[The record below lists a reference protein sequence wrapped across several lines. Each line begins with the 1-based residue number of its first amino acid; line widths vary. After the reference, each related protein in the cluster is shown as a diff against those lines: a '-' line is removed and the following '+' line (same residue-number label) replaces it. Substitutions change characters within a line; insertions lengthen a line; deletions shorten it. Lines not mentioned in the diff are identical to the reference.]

1 MPNIFDENT
10 FETSIVNELKIN
22 GGYEEGF
29 PEDFDRTDC
38 FDKGRLFK
46 FLQSSQPKNWEKSF
60 KIHGNNIEKNILSCI
75 NKEINYRGILDVIRN
90 GFTDLGVKYKL
101 AYFKPETSLNPETTI
116 LYEKNILSVIRQ
128 VKYTTKNNN
137 SLDLVLFINGLP
149 VATVELKNQLTG
161 QDVENA
167 KSQFRFD
174 RDPRDLMFE
183 FKKRALVHFVVDTD
197 DVYFTTQL
205 AGYRTKFFPFNL
217 GNNNGKGNP
226 ENPNGYRTFYLW
238 EYVWT
243 KDSWMDI
250 IGKFMHLQV
259 DEKKKKETMI
269 FPRYHQLD
277 VVRKIVKDV
286 KLKGTGHNYL
296 IQHSAGSGKSNSI
309 AWLSYRLASLHNDK
323 DERIFDSVIVISDR
337 RVLDSQLQNTIY
349 QFEHKQGVVK
359 KIDKDSK
366 QLAESIYFG
375 SNIIISTLQKF
386 PFVIEKISDMEKEKG
401 DRKKRTYAVIVDEA
415 HSSQGGESSKKLKEV
430 LAAKSLEEALAEEED
445 INIFDDYEEQIIK
458 SMQARGRQPNLSFFG
473 FTATPK
479 AKTLEVFGIK
489 DETIENAK
497 PHPFH
502 LYSMKQAIEE
512 GFIHDVLKGY
522 TTYQVFFKLTKA
534 IEDDPN
540 VDKKKAKRAIA
551 RFLTLHPYNISQ
563 KVQIIVEHFR
573 EIVSK
578 KIGGKAKAMVV
589 TGSRL
594 HALRYYFEMKHYIK
608 ENNYD
613 DINLLVAFSGIV
625 NDQGK
630 EYKESELN
638 GFGEREL
645 PKKFETDLFQILIV
659 ADKYQTG
666 FDQPLLHTMYV
677 DKKLYDVAAV
687 QTLSRLNRICPG
699 KEDTFILDFYNSS
712 EDIKEAFQPYYEGT
726 TVDENADPNRL
737 YELKYNID
745 QSGIIWQTEVDN
757 FAKIF
762 FQPDYNPKYQSK
774 LNAYLDPAVER
785 YKKLP
790 EQSNEDELIQDDF
803 KHLLI
808 LFTRMYAFL
817 SQIMPYGDFELE
829 KFYPYVRFLIRK
841 LPKKYMADRFNLDD
855 EIALEYYR
863 IKKQGK
869 DDIVL
874 ENGEGEVSNVK
885 NGGGIVGK
893 KEEKAPLSE
902 IIKMINE
909 VHGTDFKES
918 DRLIFEQV
926 VQDCVNDEE
935 LKEFAE
941 QNTINNF
948 KYPFQDAYNEKWF
961 KRMGQNKELF
971 NKAMADDNIGIKIF
985 NTILLEV
992 YKRLTLANKTE

>member
-1 MPNIFDENT
+1 MSNIYDEAT
-10 FETSIVNELKIN
+10 FESAIVDVLKTK
-22 GGYEEGF
+22 GGYEEGI
-29 PEDFDRTDC
+29 PDDFDRTEC
-38 FDKGRLFK
+38 FDKNRIFK
-46 FLQSSQPKNWEKSF
+46 FLQTSQPKNWEKSL
-60 KIHGNNIEKNILSCI
+60 KIHGNNIEKNIISCI
-75 NKEINYRGILDVIRN
+75 NKEINYRGMLDIIRN

-101 AYFKPETSLNPETTI
+101 AYFKPETSLNPETI
-116 LYEKNILSVIRQ
+116 LLYEKNILSVIRQ

-137 SLDLVLFINGLP
+137 SLDIVLSINGLP
-149 VATVELKNQLTG
+149 VATVELKNQMTG
-161 QDVENA
+161 QNVDNA
-167 KSQFRFD
+167 KNQFKFD

-197 DVYFTTQL
+197 EAYFTTQL
-205 AGYRTKFFPFNL
+205 AGYKTKFFPFNL

-226 ENPNGYRTFYLW
+226 ENPNGYRTSYLW
-238 EYVWT
+238 EYIWS

-250 IGKFMHLQV
+250 IGKFMHLQI
-259 DEKKKKETMI
+259 DEKKKTETMI

-277 VVRKIVKDV
+277 VVRKISEDV
-286 KLKGTGHNYL
+286 KRKGTGYNYL

-309 AWLSYRLASLHNDK
+309 AWLSYRLASLHNEK
-323 DERIFDSVIVISDR
+323 DESIFDSVIVITDR

-359 KIDKDSK
+359 KIDKDSQ
-366 QLAESIYFG
+366 QLAESIYHG

-386 PFVIEKISDMEKEKG
+386 PYVLEKIAEMEKEKG

-430 LAAKSLEEALAEEED
+430 LAAKSLEEALIEEEN
-445 INIFDDYEEQIIK
+445 INITDDYEEQIIK

-479 AKTLEVFGIK
+479 AKTLEVFGIR
-489 DETIENAK
+489 DDSVEDAK

-540 VDKKKAKRAIA
+540 IDKKKAKRAIA

-608 ENNYD
+608 ENKYN
-613 DINLLVAFSGIV
+613 DINILVAFSGIV
-625 NDQGK
+625 TDQGK
-630 EYKESELN
+630 DYRESEIN
-638 GFGEREL
+638 GFGEKEL
-645 PKKFETDLFQILIV
+645 PKKFETDSFQILIV

-687 QTLSRLNRICPG
+687 QTLSRLNRICSG
-699 KEDTFILDFYNSS
+699 KEDTFVLDFYNSN
-712 EDIKEAFQPYYEGT
+712 EEIKEAFQPYFEGT
-726 TVDENADPNRL
+726 TVDENADPNHL
-737 YELKYNID
+737 YKIKFNIENT
-745 QSGIIWQTEVDN
+745 GIIWQSEVDN
-757 FAKIF
+757 FAKVF
-762 FQPDYNPKYQSK
+762 FKPDYNPKYQSK

-785 YKKLP
+785 FKKLP
-790 EQSNEDELIQDDF
+790 EQSEEDELNQDDF
-803 KHLLI
+803 KHLLVS
-808 LFTRMYAFL
+808 FSRMYAFL
-817 SQIMPYGDFELE
+817 SQIMPFGDFELE
-829 KFYPYVRFLIRK
+829 KYYPYVRFLIRK
-841 LPKKYMADRFNLDD
+841 LPKKYMSDRFNLDD

-863 IKKQGK
+863 IKNQGK
-869 DDIVL
+869 LDIQL
-874 ENGEGEVSNVK
+874 EIGDGEVSNVK
-885 NGGGIVGK
+885 DGGGFSNK

-902 IIKMINE
+902 IIQTINDLF
-909 VHGTDFKES
+909 GTDFKES

-941 QNTINNF
+941 QNTIDNF
-948 KYPFQDAYNEKWF
+948 KYPFKDSYDEKWF
-961 KRMGQNKELF
+961 KRMEQNKELF
-971 NKAMADDNIGIKIF
+971 NRAMADDNVGVKIF
-985 NTILLEV
+985 NIILAEV
-992 YKRLTLANKTE
+992 YKRLTIAKENV

>member
-1 MPNIFDENT
+1 MPNIYDETT
-10 FETSIVNELKIN
+10 FETSIIDTLKTK
-22 GGYEEGF
+22 GGYEEGT
-29 PEDFDRTDC
+29 PEDFDRIDC
-38 FDKGRLFK
+38 FDKGRFFK
-46 FLQSSQPKNWEKSF
+46 FLKDSQPENWEKSL
-60 KIHGNNIEKNILSCI
+60 KIHGNNIEKNLISCI

-101 AYFKPETSLNPETTI
+101 AYFKPETSLNPETMI
-116 LYEKNILSVIRQ
+116 LYKKNILSVVRQ
-128 VKYTTKNNN
+128 VKYTIKNNN
-137 SLDLVLFINGLP
+137 SIDMILFINGLP
-149 VATVELKNQLTG
+149 VATVELKNQMTG
-161 QDVENA
+161 QNVDNA
-167 KSQFRFD
+167 KNQFKFD

-183 FKKRALVHFVVDTD
+183 FKKRSLVHFVVDTD
-197 DVYFTTQL
+197 EVYFTTQL
-205 AGYRTKFFPFNL
+205 AGYKTKFFPFNL
-217 GNNNGKGNP
+217 GNNNGRGNP
-226 ENPNGYRTFYLW
+226 ENPNGYRTSYLW
-238 EYVWT
+238 EYIWT

-250 IGKFMHLQV
+250 VGKFIHLQT

-277 VVRKIVKDV
+277 VVRKIAGDV
-286 KLKGTGHNYL
+286 KHRGTGHNYL

-309 AWLSYRLASLHNDK
+309 AWLSYRLASLHNAK
-323 DERIFDSVIVISDR
+323 NERIFDSIIVITDR
-337 RVLDSQLQNTIY
+337 RVLDSQLQDTIY

-359 KIDKDSK
+359 KIDKDST
-366 QLAESIYFG
+366 QLAESIYYG

-386 PFVIEKISDMEKEKG
+386 PFVLEKIAEMEKTKG

-430 LAAKSLEEALAEEED
+430 LSAKSLEEALAEEE
-445 INIFDDYEEQIIK
+445 NVNVVNDYEEEIIR
-458 SMQARGRQPNLSFFG
+458 SMQARGRQTNLSFFG

-479 AKTLEVFGIK
+479 AKTLEVFGVR
-489 DETIENAK
+489 DETVEDAK

-502 LYSMKQAIEE
+502 LYSMKQAIQE

-522 TTYQVFFKLTKA
+522 TTYQIFYKLTKS
-534 IEDDPN
+534 IEDDPK

-551 RFLTLHPYNISQ
+551 RFLTLHPHNISQ

-573 EIVSK
+573 TVVSK

-594 HALRYYFEMKHYIK
+594 HALRYYFEMKRYIK

-613 DINLLVAFSGIV
+613 DINILVAFSGIV
-625 NDQGK
+625 NDNGK
-630 EYKESELN
+630 DYRESEIN
-638 GFGEREL
+638 GFGEKEL
-645 PKKFETDLFQILIV
+645 PKKFESDLFQILIV

-687 QTLSRLNRICPG
+687 QTLSRLNRICYG

-745 QSGIIWQTEVDN
+745 KSGIIWQTEVDN

-762 FQPDYNPKYQSK
+762 FKPDYNPKYQSK
-774 LNAYLDPAVER
+774 LNSYLDPAVER

-790 EQSNEDELIQDDF
+790 EQSEEDELIQDDF

-808 LFTRMYAFL
+808 SFCRMYAFL
-817 SQIMPYGDFELE
+817 SQIMPFGDNELE
-829 KFYPYVRFLIRK
+829 KYYPYVRFLIRK
-841 LPKKYMADRFNLDD
+841 LPKRYMADRFNLDD

-863 IKKQGK
+863 IKNQGEINIQL
-869 DDIVL
+869 D
-874 ENGEGEVSNVK
+874 NGEGEVSNVK
-885 NGGGIVGK
+885 NGGGLINK

-902 IIKMINE
+902 IIETINE
-909 VHGTDFKES
+909 LYGTDFKES

-926 VQDCVNDEE
+926 VQDCINDEE
-935 LKEFAE
+935 LREFAE
-941 QNTINNF
+941 QNTIDNF
-948 KYPFQDAYNEKWF
+948 KYPFQDVYNEKWF
-961 KRMGQNKELF
+961 KRMEQNKELF
-971 NKAMADDNIGIKIF
+971 NRAMADDKIGIKIF

-992 YKRLTLANKTE
+992 YKRLTVTNNVD